1 MQQRK
6 NTFNFVPAAS
16 HTDKTVG
23 EDSQETYS
31 ESSLEEETPR
41 GCCSGVARTGSQR
54 PRQDGERMAV
64 SGRAGGLL
72 GEVLVLSGQ
81 AKEEQ
86 VFRGI
91 ESGTKASVNA
101 GKFNQLKPKYLL

>member
-1 MQQRK
+1 MLFPGWHAQ
-6 NTFNFVPAAS
+6 AAR
-16 HTDKTVG
+16 
-23 EDSQETYS
+23 E
-31 ESSLEEETPR
+31 
-41 GCCSGVARTGSQR
+41 A

-64 SGRAGGLL
+64 SRQGRWAAW

-101 GKFNQLKPKYLL
+101 GEI